1 MLDLQDM
8 YEADAAYQFIQG
20 LKYQARL
27 QVLLKDPTSL
37 PAAYNAAEAFEA
49 AHERALGVRD
59 PATRTPAFET
69 ADLGNSDDDY
79 RGDGPAPV

>member
-37 PAAYNAAEAFEA
+37 PDAYNAAEAFVA